1 MLQAA
6 KRTCAKKMYFSHLH
20 LQVLVTGNTSHAK
33 GEERILYLPKHS
45 EKYLLPFLVIRASSS
60 YVVQKA
66 PPEEVC

>member
-6 KRTCAKKMYFSHLH
+6 KRTRTKMYFSHLH

-45 EKYLLPFLVIRASSS
+45 EKYLLPFLEIRASSS